1 MSTIQQRIQA
11 LDDEKLLGFID
22 DFEWFEKDAQI
33 GDCSLRAEAEE
44 LGEEFKSPH
53 NVVMWM
59 HMIAFEAY
67 RELYRRSRA
76 RIDELQLLARTLEK
90 LEP

>member
-1 MSTIQQRIQA
+1 
-11 LDDEKLLGFID
+11 
-22 DFEWFEKDAQI
+22 
-33 GDCSLRAEAEE
+33 
-44 LGEEFKSPH
+44 
-53 NVVMWM
+53 
-59 HMIAFEAY
+59 MIAFEAY